1 MNEEQ
6 LERVFDKFYR
16 ANANDASVHGLGLG
30 MSIAKEII
38 EAHGGAIEVKSTQGE
53 GTPTFISHYLICS
66 EVWPPGQTTAD

>member
-6 LERVFDKFYR
+6 LERIFDKFYR

-53 GTPTFISHYLICS
+53 GTHVYFTLPYL
-66 EVWPPGQTTAD
+66 